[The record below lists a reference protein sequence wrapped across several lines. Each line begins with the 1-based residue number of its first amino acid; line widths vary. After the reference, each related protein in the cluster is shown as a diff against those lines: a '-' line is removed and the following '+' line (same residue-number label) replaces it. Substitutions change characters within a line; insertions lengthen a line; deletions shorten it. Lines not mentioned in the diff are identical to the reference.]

1 MVLLLPFY
9 RYRGLTFSRSPRSDF
24 STTWKLS
31 DAKAL
36 QIFIIW
42 HDSVR
47 RPPGSDRLWLYA
59 KVETIKKQPDFAA
72 CPTRKLDPCGT
83 WTTAPPPTPH
93 SVYLAAPA
101 ILWLK
106 STRNWK
112 EPFVLPY
119 FTETRIFFFNSSLD
133 SFQHEPLNSDFFHYH
148 RKFIPC
154 PREHRHGGPKA
165 SSLRYCC
172 EGCLMEQPSPRCLS
186 EMHPEGR
193 LLTRKLDPHSGWHFS
208 HWRIWWWQV
217 CKKPF

>member
-1 MVLLLPFY
+1 MPRPCKYLLYGMILWEGPREVTDCGFMPKW
-9 RYRGLTFSRSPRSDF
+9 RQSRSN
-24 STTWKLS
+24 LI
-31 DAKAL
+31 L
-36 QIFIIW
+36 QHVLRENW
-42 HDSVR
+42 
-47 RPPGSDRLWLYA
+47 
-59 KVETIKKQPDFAA
+59 
-72 CPTRKLDPCGT
+72 TRAGRG
-83 WTTAPPPTPH
+83 PPPRLPPH
-93 SVYLAAPA
+93 TAC
-101 ILWLK
+101 ILQHQQSSGSNQQETERSPSFSPTLLK
-106 STRNWK
+106 LG
-112 EPFVLPY
+112 F
-119 FTETRIFFFNSSLD
+119 FFFNSSLD